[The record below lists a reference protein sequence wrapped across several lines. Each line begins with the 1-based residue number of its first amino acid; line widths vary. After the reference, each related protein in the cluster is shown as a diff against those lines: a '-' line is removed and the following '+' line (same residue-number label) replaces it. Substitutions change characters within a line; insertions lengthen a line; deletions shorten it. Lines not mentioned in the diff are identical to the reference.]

1 MVVGS
6 VPQVRELYATDQGTI
21 GVNENLT
28 LPSVTMAFAVQ
39 TPAGTFDA
47 GSPNF
52 TLGLVEV

>member
-1 MVVGS
+1 VVAGS
-6 VPQVRELYATDQGTI
+6 IPQVRELYATDQGS
-21 GVNENLT
+21 VSSNENLT

-39 TPAGTFDA
+39 VPAGTFDV